1 MSWRL
6 AWLVLCLAACGK
18 EGAVR
23 LTVGGAGAA
32 GGEGLVLGLRSD
44 DTVRF
49 ARRIDGGIAEHRH
62 APVTEAR
69 DQFLLITTKE
79 PGVDQCKILVLD
91 DRGRLAADYRISGAS
106 PFPVHPR
113 RARYEGE
120 NTRLLLAPIPSA
132 VIPFAMGRHRLI
144 ALCARNS
151 YAPSPFVLL
160 EAPSR
165 DRLVERLVFWNFGHL
180 HFLLE
185 DVPYVVIL
193 GMSNRLRTQEAG
205 YPLFVAVFDLREIAW
220 DDPGAPC
227 LRGTS
232 PRADEPKTD
241 ATHLFRRY
249 LCVSSDPRGT
259 VNFVGRGWVSARI
272 RDGVLHA
279 TVNSGMVYELD
290 LASSKFDL
298 RPGPDYRE
306 DFPRRRARDAGL
318 PALEEHVADLKAATL
333 VWTRE

>member
-1 MSWRL
+1 MTRL
-6 AWLVLCLAACGK
+6 LWMALLLAACGR

-44 DTVRF
+44 DSVRF
-49 ARRIDGGIAEHRH
+49 ARRIDGGIAEHRRT
-62 APVTEAR
+62 PVTGAE

-79 PGVDQCKILVLD
+79 PGVDQCKIMVLD
-91 DRGRLAADYRISGAS
+91 DSGRLAADYRIPGAS

-120 NTRLLLAPIPSA
+120 KFRLLLAPIPST
-132 VIPFAMGRHRLI
+132 VIPFAMGNRRLL
-144 ALCARNS
+144 ALCARDS

-160 EAPSR
+160 EATSR

-185 DVPYVVIL
+185 AAPYVAIL

-205 YPLFVAVFDLREIAW
+205 YPLFVAIFDLRDLAW
-220 DDPGAPC
+220 DDAAAC
-227 LRGTS
+227 RRGTS
-232 PRADEPKTD
+232 PRADEPKAD
-241 ATHLFRRY
+241 AAHLFRHY
-249 LCVSSDPRGT
+249 LCVSSDPRG
-259 VNFVGRGWVSARI
+259 VANFVGRGWLSARI

-279 TVNSGMVYELD
+279 TVGSGMVYDVD
-290 LASSKFDL
+290 LQSGRFAL
-298 RPGPDYRE
+298 RVGPGYGE
-306 DFPRRRARDAGL
+306 EFARRRARDAGL
-318 PALEEHVADLKAATL
+318 PELEKHVADLKAATL
-333 VWTRE
+333 VWTRG

>member
-1 MSWRL
+1 MTRL
-6 AWLVLCLAACGK
+6 LWAALLLAACGR

-44 DTVRF
+44 DTVSF
-49 ARRIDGGIAEHRH
+49 VRRIDGGIAEHRH
-62 APVTEAR
+62 TPVTEDK
-69 DQFLLITTKE
+69 DQFLLITTRE

-91 DRGRLAADYRISGAS
+91 DRGHLAADYRIPGAS

-120 NTRLLLAPIPSA
+120 KFRLLLAPIPSM
-132 VIPFAMGRHRLI
+132 VIPFAMGHRRLV
-144 ALCARNS
+144 ALCARDS
-151 YAPSPFVLL
+151 YAPSPLVLL
-160 EAPSR
+160 EAQAR

-185 DVPYVVIL
+185 ASPYLVIL

-205 YPLFVAVFDLREIAW
+205 YPLFVAIFDLRDIAW
-220 DDPGAPC
+220 SDATC
-227 LRGTS
+227 VRAVS

-241 ATHLFRRY
+241 PAHLFRHY
-249 LCVSSDPRGT
+249 LCVSSDPRG
-259 VNFVGRGWVSARI
+259 VASFVGRGWSSARI

-279 TVNSGMVYELD
+279 TLGSGMVYDIELRSGRF
-290 LASSKFDL
+290 AL
-298 RPGPDYRE
+298 RAGPGYRE
-306 DFPRRRARDAGL
+306 EFARRRARDTGL
-318 PALEEHVADLKAATL
+318 PELDRHVADLKAATL
-333 VWTRE
+333 VWSRE

>member
-1 MSWRL
+1 L
-6 AWLVLCLAACGK
+6 WLVLVLAACGK

-32 GGEGLVLGLRSD
+32 GGQGLVLGLRGD

-49 ARRIDGGIAEHRH
+49 VRRIDGGVAEHRRT
-62 APVTEAR
+62 PVTEGR
-69 DQFLLITTKE
+69 DQFLLITTRE

-120 NTRLLLAPIPSA
+120 SFRLLLAPIPST
-132 VIPFAMGRHRLI
+132 VVPFALGRRRLV
-144 ALCARNS
+144 ALCARDS

-160 EAPSR
+160 EAPAR

-185 DVPYVVIL
+185 AAPYVVIL

-205 YPLFVAVFDLREIAW
+205 YPLFAAIFDVRDIAW
-220 DDPGAPC
+220 DDGAC
-227 LRGTS
+227 QRGIS
-232 PRADEPKTD
+232 PRAAEPKTD
-241 ATHLFRRY
+241 PSYLFRHY
-249 LCVSSDPRGT
+249 LCVSSDPRG
-259 VNFVGRGWVSARI
+259 VVDFVGRGWITAQV
-272 RDGVLHA
+272 RDGVLEA
-279 TVNSGMVYELD
+279 TVNSGMAYDVD
-290 LASSKFDL
+290 LESGAFALRAS
-298 RPGPDYRE
+298 RAYRE
-306 DFPRRRARDAGL
+306 EYPRRRARDRGL
-318 PALEEHVADLKAATL
+318 PELEKHVADLKAATL
-333 VWTRE
+333 VWSRE